1 VNRGGIFCAAGVVIA
16 GAIAGGILVSGQ
28 QIPEPRKAFGS
39 SITGAFEGWYYTAD
53 GSRMWLLGYLNR
65 NFGQALDVPIGPNN
79 RIEPGGPDQGQ
90 PTHFLPG
97 RNWGMF
103 TVPVPRD
110 FKDDQR
116 LTWTITVNGQTMT
129 IPLTLK
135 PDYVVS
141 PFSDAAVKNTPPVVK
156 LDPAG
161 PTVQGPIANVTAALP
176 RTATVA
182 APLALNVW
190 ASDDMKYSSGS
201 NAPQRNPP
209 PAVTLTWSKYRGPG
223 AVTFDKPKP
232 ELEKLTE
239 GNAAFSGKAVANAK
253 FSEPGEYMLH
263 VTANDYSGSGGGGEV
278 CCWTTILVKV
288 AVKP

>member
-1 VNRGGIFCAAGVVIA
+1 VNRFAMMCAAGVL
-16 GAIAGGILVSGQ
+16 AGGILVSGQ

-39 SITGAFEGWYYTAD
+39 SITGAFEGWYYNAD
-53 GSRMWLLGYLNR
+53 GSRMWLIGYLNR

-161 PTVQGPIANVTAALP
+161 PTVHGPIANVTAALP

-232 ELEKLTE
+232 SPTRSSASRA
-239 GNAAFSGKAVANAK
+239 NTCCTSRRTTTRAAAAAARCAAGPPS
-253 FSEPGEYMLH
+253 S
-263 VTANDYSGSGGGGEV
+263 
-278 CCWTTILVKV
+278 
-288 AVKP
+288 

>member
-1 VNRGGIFCAAGVVIA
+1 MMCAAGVF
-16 GAIAGGILVSGQ
+16 AGGVLLSGQ
-28 QIPEPRKAFGS
+28 QLPSEPRKQFGAS
-39 SITGAFEGWYYTAD
+39 VTGAFEGWFYNAD
-53 GSRMWLLGYLNR
+53 GTRSFLVGYLNR
-65 NFGQALDVPIGPNN
+65 NFGQAVDVPIGPNN
-79 RIEPGGPDQGQ
+79 RIEPGGPDMGQ

-103 TVPVPRD
+103 SVPVPRD
-110 FKDDQR
+110 LKDDQR

-141 PFSDAAVKNTPPVVK
+141 PFSDVAVKNTPPVVK
-156 LDPAG
+156 LDATGPAI
-161 PTVQGPIANVTAALP
+161 QGPIATVATALP
-176 RTATVA
+176 RTATVS
-182 APLALNVW
+182 APLPLNVW
-190 ASDDMKYSSGS
+190 ASDDMKYSSGN

-209 PAVTLTWSKYRGPG
+209 PAVTLTWSKYRGTG

-239 GNAAFSGKAVANAK
+239 GEAAFSGKAVANAK
-253 FSEPGEYMLH
+253 FSEPGDYVLH
-263 VTANDYSGSGGGGEV
+263 VTANDYSGPGGGGEV